1 MNFCYSICQISW
13 KGKIHWG
20 VTMEDGRRF
29 FSSHLLKPES
39 DLSES
44 NKSSG
49 NLDAKNRNAKRA
61 VSSLTES
68 ALLVDI
74 LRNEGYDVIE
84 AAGAGYKILAVIQG
98 NIYMFLLFLITCLNR
113 LHFCD

>member
-1 MNFCYSICQISW
+1 
-13 KGKIHWG
+13 
-20 VTMEDGRRF
+20 MEDGRRF

-39 DLSES
+39 YSSES
-44 NKSSG
+44 NKSSA
-49 NLDAKNRNAKRA
+49 NLDAKNKNTKRA

-98 NIYMFLLFLITCLNR
+98 KNYTFLLILMT
-113 LHFCD
+113 

>member
-1 MNFCYSICQISW
+1 MNLYYSIWQISW

-39 DLSES
+39 YSSEL

-49 NLDAKNRNAKRA
+49 NLDAKNKNTKRA

-98 NIYMFLLFLITCLNR
+98 NNYTFLLLLITCHCLI
-113 LHFCD
+113 